1 MSYDETTM
9 HIILKC
15 RLEYKSPYLSRNIKP
30 NQMMLAL
37 RNLMKTPS
45 YINVKISMKPMW
57 EDMFNI
63 AKDQQIKN
71 N

>member
-1 MSYDETTM
+1 
-9 HIILKC
+9 
-15 RLEYKSPYLSRNIKP
+15 
-30 NQMMLAL
+30 
-37 RNLMKTPS
+37 MKTPS
-45 YINVKISMKPMW
+45 YINVKISMKPTW